1 MSAQLS
7 RNRITSHDRMFCETT
22 TIKKMNTKLLH
33 LLGLHLALVFGGWMP
48 GRPEIKP
55 IAIDPVSHSPPFPRS
70 TLDHGFYLCHREE
83 KSCGFPTNGRVPL
96 TVNGEY
102 LTRSVVPLYC
112 WCSFFPPSSKYVFMS
127 LPLPPLQQQRSI
139 IGTSNSYS
147 QFIRTLSSA

>member
-1 MSAQLS
+1 
-7 RNRITSHDRMFCETT
+7 
-22 TIKKMNTKLLH
+22 
-33 LLGLHLALVFGGWMP
+33 MP

-102 LTRSVVPLYC
+102 LTRSVVPLLLVCLFSSVIQICIYES
-112 WCSFFPPSSKYVFMS
+112 SFTYSAVAEEHHRN
-127 LPLPPLQQQRSI
+127 QQQLLAI
-139 IGTSNSYS
+139 YPHIVVCLGKEVP
-147 QFIRTLSSA
+147 